1 MIASMNNVNGRLA
14 VVQSNG
20 VLFRGG
26 AEGKIRRQLLE
37 ADLIETVISLADN
50 LFYGTSIS
58 ASILILKAEKAD
70 HRGKILMID
79 AKDMFRSGRAQN
91 FFDPEHIQ
99 EVAALE
105 KVQTITHRTKVID
118 IKELEENEW
127 SLSPLL
133 YVEAPIDESMVPFNE
148 AHADFEA
155 AIEAVSQTHD
165 RLLITLDE
173 LG

>member
-1 MIASMNNVNGRLA
+1 MNNVNGRLA

-70 HRGKILMID
+70 RRGK
-79 AKDMFRSGRAQN
+79 S
-91 FFDPEHIQ
+91 
-99 EVAALE
+99 
-105 KVQTITHRTKVID
+105 
-118 IKELEENEW
+118 
-127 SLSPLL
+127 
-133 YVEAPIDESMVPFNE
+133 
-148 AHADFEA
+148 
-155 AIEAVSQTHD
+155 
-165 RLLITLDE
+165 
-173 LG
+173 